1 MRLFFLICLLLSLS
15 SSCFALAITDEHVD
29 PFVVRLLDRTSG
41 FTAAAALISIAATN
55 PHDDQI
61 RNDWKQHQKMPDRQA
76 AVGDILGTGGPG
88 LIIAASQYYFDADEN
103 NYKSHLRALAYTTIA
118 TFSLKYAFG
127 RPRPGE
133 SKNRH
138 SFPSGHTSTAFAT
151 ATALTYSYGWR
162 AGIVC
167 YPLAAFVGLSRL
179 ADDVHWGSDVVAG
192 AFLGFIIARASSYEK
207 SNLTSSQNQIVIF
220 PVLGPSFRGAG
231 LAFSFQ

>member
-1 MRLFFLICLLLSLS
+1 MRLFFLIYMLLSLS
-15 SSCFALAITDEHVD
+15 SLCFASAFSDEHVD

-41 FTAAAALISIAATN
+41 LITAAAVISVAATN

-61 RNDWKQHQKMPDRQA
+61 RNDWKLHQKMPTQQT
-76 AVGDILGTGGPG
+76 AVGDVLGTGAPG
-88 LIIAASQYYFDADEN
+88 LLIAATQYYFDNDED
-103 NYKSHLRALAYTTIA
+103 NYKSHLRALTYTTLA

-162 AGIVC
+162 VGAAA
-167 YPLAAFVGLSRL
+167 YPIAAFVGLSRL

-207 SNLTSSQNQIVIF
+207 SDLTSAQNQIVIF
-220 PVLGPSFRGAG
+220 PVLGPSFHGAG
-231 LAFSFQ
+231 LALSFQ